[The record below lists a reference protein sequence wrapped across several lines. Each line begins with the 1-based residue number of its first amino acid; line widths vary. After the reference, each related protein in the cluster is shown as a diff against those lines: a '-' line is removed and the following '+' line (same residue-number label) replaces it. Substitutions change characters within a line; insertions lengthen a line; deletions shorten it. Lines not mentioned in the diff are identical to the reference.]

1 MKKIVS
7 LLLATTALM
16 FVAGCKPEIPFIE
29 ASPTTVTFPQEG
41 GMQAINLST
50 NSMSWTASV
59 SGKGFSV
66 SPASGAGNA
75 SLQLT
80 AAASTSSNDQTG
92 TLTIR
97 SGTMQATV
105 AITQS
110 ARNTLIVN
118 GTNTVESSGGTY
130 TLTLQYNTAYTVE
143 IEEASKS
150 WIQYTGTKALS
161 TATLEFLIAPN
172 PGAPRSGQV
181 AVRDNAGIAQTQTF
195 TFEQKQSTVRT
206 ILLELYGQLGGSSWA
221 EAKKTN
227 WNTEEP
233 VETWGG
239 VTVEEGKV
247 TQLNLSGFGLT
258 GQLPAAIGSL
268 TDLTRLNIGSNTG
281 LTGPLPSTIG
291 DLVNLDALM
300 AVTTGL
306 EGPLPASMGNLK
318 KLTNLQLNNNNISG
332 RIPEEWGGMEAMKNF
347 GLFNTKIS
355 SPLPNTIFEQWK
367 HIGSILLHSNPNLTG
382 SLPPA
387 LGSMETDNTLF
398 SVQMHNCNF
407 EGGIPEEWGG
417 IPEVSKQLHLYGNK
431 LTEPVPLSIQ
441 NHPSWSEDKW
451 DKWKDAGI
459 HFIRTQQNGIF
470 LDLEQVPDAQRDRLM
485 ALYNALDGANWTKG
499 ANWNTDEEI
508 STWEGVTVTDEA
520 ITGLNLSGF
529 GLKGQLPP
537 EIGELTAL
545 KSLNLG
551 NNPNLTGPLPK
562 EMGSLVNLTALM
574 VVTTGLEGSLP
585 KEMGNLNKLTNLQL
599 NNNNISGTI
608 PKEWAGMTALNNF
621 GMFNTKISGP
631 IPDELFTGWKNIA
644 TFLMYNNPNLTGSLP
659 EGLGNMTTTQ
669 TRFNIHL
676 YECNFTGG
684 IPASWANI
692 PAVSAQLRIY
702 GNKLTEPVP
711 AFIVNHPCWD
721 QWNTYKTNTDIHYIR
736 TQQNGVFLDLEG
748 VLPTLGELTVTE
760 LLYNKISVSS
770 TVIKQGSHEI
780 TDRGFILNSTTR
792 KAGTGTGD
800 FSASFTS
807 NILENTAY
815 TLKAYAT
822 SAAGTAYSNQV
833 TVTTPVYN
841 QLNATFFNTAGEAVS
856 YASVYLKRVSDQTTN
871 APAPTAVSAKSA
883 DLPAITGANR
893 DEVLRSAAA
902 WLASFVKPYRENIRN
917 DLELL
922 KTVTYSVPATRSTAI
937 SRTDQPDYDYS
948 LTTQAAGNIEI
959 RDIVPG
965 TYAVRV
971 SGYGIVKDFYT
982 LITIPSGVSEK
993 TIENIPVLSGGSNIG
1008 TLSLFMPNTATRP
1021 FASSVANDNIVMLVQ
1036 MAPDYVK
1043 TWKGKTLDNL
1053 MLCPMDTTS
1062 SMVIVARNSD
1072 QLEQIYDAFLSL
1084 TDEEGN
1090 PVQPEDP
1097 MKFLDFIETLSRRV
1111 IMINDV
1117 HAGQTNLIPQ
1127 STANLKKFFVDQLK
1141 NSGQWG
1147 TISSF
1152 ITEYYNVQLQENDGV
1167 VLNMII
1173 QQQGNKP
1180 VLMTDGNG
1188 PAVAGGN
1195 GLILPSDENVTNLND
1210 VGYSGNWHLGITVK

>member
-574 VVTTGLEGSLP
+574 AVTTGLEGSLP

-748 VLPTLGELTVTE
+748 VLPTISDVTVTE
-760 LLYNKISVSS
+760 LLYNKISVQA
-770 TVIKQGSHEI
+770 TVEKQGSDPVTE
-780 TDRGFILNSTTR
+780 RGFVLNTTTR
-792 KAGTGTGD
+792 KTGSGTGTFTAD
-800 FSASFTS
+800 FTQ
-807 NILENTAY
+807 NITENTVY
-815 TLKAYAT
+815 TVKAFAT
-822 SAAGTAYSNQV
+822 NSAGTVYSPEV
-833 TVTTPVYN
+833 TVTTPVYS
-841 QLNATFFNTAGEAVS
+841 QLNVSFTDSEGEEIV
-856 YASVYLKRVSDQTTN
+856 YADVYLKRISDQTVN
-871 APAPTAVSAKSA
+871 PWSSAPDAVPARTALTPSVNNLSQ
-883 DLPAITGANR
+883 D
-893 DEVLRSAAA
+893 VLRSAA
-902 WLASFVKPYRENIRN
+902 LLMASYLEPYREEIRDN
-917 DLELL
+917 LL
-922 KTVTYSVPATRSTAI
+922 MLKAKAHFFPSTRSTSI
-937 SRTDQPDYDYS
+937 VRTAESDYDIKTY
-948 LTTQAAGNIEI
+948 TDTDGKITI

-965 TYAVRV
+965 TYGVRMV
-971 SGYGIVKDFYT
+971 KGSLVKDFYT
-982 LITIPSGVSEK
+982 ILTVPEGVTDKTVENVPLLPSTSR
-993 TIENIPVLSGGSNIG
+993 
-1008 TLSLFMPNTATRP
+1008 TLALFEPQPGIKP
-1021 FASSVANDNIVMLVQ
+1021 FASPVADDNVIILTQMSSQYVETFAGKNLENIMLF
-1036 MAPDYVK
+1036 
-1043 TWKGKTLDNL
+1043 
-1053 MLCPMDTTS
+1053 PMDTTS
-1062 SMVIVARNSD
+1062 SIMIVANSIE
-1072 QLEQIYDAFLSL
+1072 QLGDIYETFLAI
-1084 TDEEGN
+1084 TNQEG
-1090 PVQPEDP
+1090 DP
-1097 MKFLDFIETLSRRV
+1097 DPDMDPTLYTDFIEHLSRRIILVQNV
-1111 IMINDV
+1111 IP
-1117 HAGQTNLIPQ
+1117 GQTNLISQ
-1127 STANLKKFFVDQLK
+1127 DIHNIKRDFIEILKTSEYWSLLQGF
-1141 NSGQWG
+1141 G
-1147 TISSF
+1147 
-1152 ITEYYNVQLQENDGV
+1152 ITEYYNVQLGQGEELI
-1167 VLNMII
+1167 LNMIV
-1173 QQQGNKP
+1173 QQQESTP
-1180 VLMTDGNG
+1180 VLMTDGEG
-1188 PAVAGGN
+1188 PAQAGGN
-1195 GLILPSDENVTNLND
+1195 FVTLSSDESVTNISQL
-1210 VGYSGNWHLGITVK
+1210 GYNGNWHLGITVK

>member
-748 VLPTLGELTVTE
+748 VLPTISDVTVTE
-760 LLYNKISVSS
+760 LLYNKISVQA
-770 TVIKQGSHEI
+770 TVEKQGSDPVTE
-780 TDRGFILNSTTR
+780 RGFVLNTTTR
-792 KAGTGTGD
+792 KTGSGTGTFTAD
-800 FSASFTS
+800 FTQ
-807 NILENTAY
+807 NITENTVY
-815 TLKAYAT
+815 TVKAFAT
-822 SAAGTAYSNQV
+822 NSAGTVYSPEV
-833 TVTTPVYN
+833 TVTTPVYS
-841 QLNATFFNTAGEAVS
+841 QLNVSFTDSEGEEIV
-856 YASVYLKRVSDQTTN
+856 YADVYLKRISDQTVN
-871 APAPTAVSAKSA
+871 PWSSAPDAVPARTALTPSVNNLSQ
-883 DLPAITGANR
+883 D
-893 DEVLRSAAA
+893 VLRSAA
-902 WLASFVKPYRENIRN
+902 LLMASYLEPYREEIRDN
-917 DLELL
+917 LL
-922 KTVTYSVPATRSTAI
+922 MLKAKAHFFPSTRSTSI
-937 SRTDQPDYDYS
+937 VRTAESDYDIKTY
-948 LTTQAAGNIEI
+948 TDTDGKITI

-965 TYAVRV
+965 TYGVRMV
-971 SGYGIVKDFYT
+971 KGSLVKDFYT
-982 LITIPSGVSEK
+982 ILTVPEGVTDKTVENVPLLPSTSR
-993 TIENIPVLSGGSNIG
+993 
-1008 TLSLFMPNTATRP
+1008 TLALFEPQPGIKP
-1021 FASSVANDNIVMLVQ
+1021 FASPVADDNVIILTQMSSQYVETFAGKNLENIMLF
-1036 MAPDYVK
+1036 
-1043 TWKGKTLDNL
+1043 
-1053 MLCPMDTTS
+1053 PMDTTS
-1062 SMVIVARNSD
+1062 SIMIVANSIE
-1072 QLEQIYDAFLSL
+1072 QLGDIYETFLAI
-1084 TDEEGN
+1084 TNQEG
-1090 PVQPEDP
+1090 DP
-1097 MKFLDFIETLSRRV
+1097 DPDMDPTLYTDFIEHLSRRIILVQNV
-1111 IMINDV
+1111 IP
-1117 HAGQTNLIPQ
+1117 GQTNLISQ
-1127 STANLKKFFVDQLK
+1127 DIHNIKRDFIEILKTSEYWSLLQGF
-1141 NSGQWG
+1141 G
-1147 TISSF
+1147 
-1152 ITEYYNVQLQENDGV
+1152 ITEYYNVQLGQGEELI
-1167 VLNMII
+1167 LNMIV
-1173 QQQGNKP
+1173 QQQESTP
-1180 VLMTDGNG
+1180 VLMTDGEG
-1188 PAVAGGN
+1188 PAQAGGN
-1195 GLILPSDENVTNLND
+1195 FVTLSSDESVTNISQL
-1210 VGYSGNWHLGITVK
+1210 GYNGNWHLGVTVK